1 MAGETL
7 IVSNI
12 FFSNIFFRNS
22 YKSTLISLLDDRL
35 G

>member
-12 FFSNIFFRNS
+12 FFRNIFFRNS